1 MPVRQ
6 FQDEG
11 TFQIGAVSPRFHAPA
26 SRPASR
32 RLPGKWWGL
41 FIRPQVQ
48 RAQVQPPIVRPTVA
62 VLPFVNLERSARGPS
77 YGIALA
83 DAISAR
89 LSQAGS
95 LVVLSGNLQG
105 ESFEQTGQR
114 LGADRLVKGS
124 FLRTERGFTISW
136 QLLQVS
142 PPALISGGT
151 IALNSFDLVNL
162 RKNICESL
170 LTSLQAPQMV
180 EPPRARR

>member
-6 FQDEG
+6 LQDEG
-11 TFQIGAVSPRFHAPA
+11 TFRIGPVSPRFHAPA
-26 SRPASR
+26 SPPAFVAR
-32 RLPGKWWGL
+32 RLPGRWWGL

-48 RAQVQPPIVRPTVA
+48 PPAERTTVA

-95 LVVLSGNLQG
+95 LVVLSGTVQG
-105 ESFEQTGQR
+105 ESLEQTGQR
-114 LGADRLVKGS
+114 LGADKLVKGS

-162 RKNICESL
+162 RKNICDSL
-170 LTSLQAPQMV
+170 LTSLQAPQVAGQTRMQV
-180 EPPRARR
+180 